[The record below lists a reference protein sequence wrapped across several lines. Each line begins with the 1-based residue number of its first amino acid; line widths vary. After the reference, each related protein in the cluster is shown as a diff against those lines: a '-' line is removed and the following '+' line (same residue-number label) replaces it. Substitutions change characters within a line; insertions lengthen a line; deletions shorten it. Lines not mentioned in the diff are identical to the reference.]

1 MKSHEIKG
9 SQLVI
14 LLTHKSIKKEKKLL
28 NFVRGDVFIN
38 NYTYVQ
44 QYTIKYMK
52 IENEYIFPVLMDLLS
67 LLFIF
72 YIHNLI
78 PFFRIHDLIT
88 FSKNY
93 TAKDLCLQNKSR
105 QKRILTCYPPGFN
118 TEQSNICSLD
128 LPTLVSILSMTQDY

>member
-1 MKSHEIKG
+1 MKANVQAPPSASLSTSEITLFG
-9 SQLVI
+9 I
-14 LLTHKSIKKEKKLL
+14 PHH
-28 NFVRGDVFIN
+28 IN

-52 IENEYIFPVLMDLLS
+52 IENKYIFPVLMVLFS
-67 LLFIF
+67 SLFIF

-93 TAKDLCLQNKSR
+93 TAKDLCLQNKSH
-105 QKRILTCYPPGFN
+105 QKRILT
-118 TEQSNICSLD
+118 I
-128 LPTLVSILSMTQDY
+128 PTVQVYI

>member
-1 MKSHEIKG
+1 
-9 SQLVI
+9 
-14 LLTHKSIKKEKKLL
+14 
-28 NFVRGDVFIN
+28 
-38 NYTYVQ
+38 
-44 QYTIKYMK
+44 MK
-52 IENEYIFPVLMDLLS
+52 IENEYIFPVLMVLLS

-105 QKRILTCYPPGFN
+105 QKRILTIPTFQLYMYIAI
-118 TEQSNICSLD
+118 TEH
-128 LPTLVSILSMTQDY
+128 MTSSAA